1 MKEQFEKESAEFKRK
16 SYELEQINNQLQVEV
31 EELRL
36 SNNDYKNKND
46 SKVREI
52 EKLKDELKKK
62 EKANEDRF
70 NQVNC
75 NI

>member
-1 MKEQFEKESAEFKRK
+1 MKEQYEKESAEFKRK